1 MERRMWGVS
10 PPTSPLVAQAQFL
23 FPWLAPAPPGLL
35 ATALGFHEFGR
46 ETGSSE
52 GVTSLTRELLS
63 RHGVDVGGVYG
74 V

>member
-46 ETGSSE
+46 ETGIF
-52 GVTSLTRELLS
+52 
-63 RHGVDVGGVYG
+63 
-74 V
+74 